1 MSKQISNSWVAIF
14 LTFLMLISTSATAVE
29 TTVPSESTTLPPK
42 FIYYAKSTK
51 LAGPGLIL
59 VDPSTNTTLYDE
71 ASTVPRAPAS
81 VFKLISSFSTLK
93 YVGSD
98 FRFKTKIFKTAV
110 TNTYVLDGDMDP
122 WLTSDIKLAKAN
134 EQRYL
139 PSLISKA
146 NKSKAKSITIEHT
159 GVFTRDLENL
169 AKYLKVRR
177 IAVKFREL
185 TPTDATARATEEI
198 GALQSVPVSKM
209 VTFSILWSDNQLA
222 DRLARAAA
230 RVKYGASD
238 QVALQNT
245 FVAALSEYGIN
256 VIGLNAIDGSG
267 LSRENKVSART
278 IVEVLMQIR
287 KDPLFA
293 PIYEG
298 LPISGKTGTLKN
310 RFITTAP
317 HAVGLVHAKTGFINT
332 TVSLAGFVTVGA
344 KEYVFAVIADNLE
357 PKLVAR
363 NRARETIDL
372 MLGTITQPAIP

>member
-169 AKYLKVRR
+169 AKYLKIRR

-185 TPTDATARATEEI
+185 TPTAATARATEEI

-245 FVAALSEYGIN
+245 FVAALSAYGIN

-317 HAVGLVHAKTGFINT
+317 NAVGLVHAKTGFINT
-332 TVSLAGFVTVGA
+332 TVSLAGYVTVES
-344 KEYVFAVIADNLE
+344 KEYIFAVIADKLE
-357 PKLVAR
+357 PKWVAR
-363 NRARETIDL
+363 NRARETIDA
-372 MLGTITQPAIP
+372 MLGTIAQPATP